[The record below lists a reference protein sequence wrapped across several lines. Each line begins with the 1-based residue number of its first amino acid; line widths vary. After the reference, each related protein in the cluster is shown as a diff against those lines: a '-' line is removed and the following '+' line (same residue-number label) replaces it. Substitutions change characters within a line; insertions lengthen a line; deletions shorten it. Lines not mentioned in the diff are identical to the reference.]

1 MYTRICI
8 HAYVYTHT
16 YTNSGKVPP
25 RLADAGVR
33 DQKTADGEGAD
44 AAWEREGWGLIDLP
58 VGKGISSSSSEI
70 FFVLK
75 AQLRRAQPETLIWH

>member
-1 MYTRICI
+1 MCNTCM
-8 HAYVYTHT
+8 YVYT
-16 YTNSGKVPP
+16 YTDSGKVLP

-33 DQKTADGEGAD
+33 DQKTADGEGVD

-58 VGKGISSSSSEI
+58 VGKGICSSSSSEI